1 MRAVVQRVARAAVR
15 IGGHV
20 HSAIGPGL
28 LVLAAVEAGDT
39 PEAADWLAAK
49 IARLRVFSDD
59 AGLMNRSVQEI
70 QGGLIVV
77 SQFTLLAG
85 TRKGNRPSF
94 DRAARPPEA
103 VPLYQHLVR
112 ELARHSG
119 ITVGTGVFGADM
131 QVELVNDGPVTI
143 LIDTR
148 LRE

>member
-1 MRAVVQRVARAAVR
+1 MRAVVQRVARAAVH
-15 IGGHV
+15 IGDQLY
-20 HSAIGPGL
+20 SAIGPGL
-28 LVLAAVEAGDT
+28 LVLVAVEAGDT
-39 PEAADWLAAK
+39 PEAAEWLAAK

-59 AGLMNRSVQEI
+59 AGLMNRSVQQV

-85 TRKGNRPSF
+85 TRTGNRPSF

-103 VPLYQHLVR
+103 IPLYEHFVR
-112 ELARHSG
+112 ELARQSG
-119 ITVGTGVFGADM
+119 IPVGTGEFGADM